1 MRRSE
6 RRVPFAVG
14 FTKGSG
20 AGVVSLTV
28 PGSLQYRDV
37 AVRVVGAAC
46 KLFSRGTSDST
57 PPGAPAENAPVDQ
70 RTNDFADEMVSQV
83 VSAFSE
89 AFNNLALHGYKGVT
103 PGDIE
108 IRVDSVNEPSHVD
121 SEGRTVDGG
130 QVIVVE
136 ITDTGR
142 VFDPANHMDLP
153 EEEPERGMGLFI
165 IRSFMDEV
173 GYVAGP
179 PNVLTLKKRLRKVP
193 RG

>member
-14 FTKGSG
+14 LDEGSG
-20 AGVVSLTV
+20 VISLTV
-28 PGSLQYRDV
+28 PGALQYRDV

-57 PPGAPAENAPVDQ
+57 PPGLSVG
-70 RTNDFADEMVSQV
+70 NDLADEMVSQI

-89 AFNNLALHGYKGVT
+89 AFNNLALHGYKGVA
-103 PGDIE
+103 PGNIE
-108 IRVDSVNEPSHVD
+108 IRVDSVNEAGP
-121 SEGRTVDGG
+121 DGG
-130 QVIVVE
+130 HVIVVE
-136 ITDTGR
+136 IKDTGH
-142 VFDPANHMDLP
+142 VFDPAQHMDLP
-153 EEEPERGMGLFI
+153 EELPERGMGLFI

-179 PNVLTLKKRLRKVP
+179 PNVLTLKKRVR
-193 RG
+193 R